1 MAKQS
6 KIYLLAFLCLWFVKE
21 INISVEDLHE
31 TPVHF
36 QKAVGNHCDKK
47 IAGVLRQSFSISAVA
62 IHLL

>member
-1 MAKQS
+1 MMAKQS

-21 INISVEDLHE
+21 INISLEDLHE

-47 IAGVLRQSFSISAVA
+47 NSWSA
-62 IHLL
+62 